1 MACRRFGAAERQGLT
16 MRLTVIGCSDAFGS
30 GGRFHTC
37 FMVQGA
43 KSTILLDCG
52 ASTPVALKVRGVD
65 FNSIDG
71 IVLTHL
77 HGDHFGAIPFFMLE
91 SQFHLRRE
99 RPLTI
104 VGPPGT
110 RDRVVAAMEVFFP
123 GSSKN
128 QWRFPFI
135 IGEIAPGVPDEVL
148 GFAVQTAEVVHYSG
162 APSTAV
168 RLTQGGKSLAY
179 SGDTEWTDALYPIAD
194 GADLFIM
201 ECYDYDRSLPGHT
214 SFATLKEKRPMLR
227 AKRIMITHM
236 NPTML
241 ARQNEAS
248 SAGLIVA
255 EDGLTI
261 DV

>member
-1 MACRRFGAAERQGLT
+1 

-30 GGRFHTC
+30 GGRFQTC

-52 ASTPVALKVRGVD
+52 ASTPVALKVRNVD
-65 FNSIDG
+65 LNSIDG

-99 RPLTI
+99 RPLII

-110 RDRVVAAMEVFFP
+110 RDRIAAAMEVFFP
-123 GSSKN
+123 NSSKS
-128 QWRFPFI
+128 QWRFPFT
-135 IGEIAPGVPDEVL
+135 IGEITPSVPDEVL
-148 GFAVQTAEVVHYSG
+148 GFAVRTTEVIHQSG

-168 RLTQGGKSLAY
+168 RLTEDGRSLAY
-179 SGDTEWTDALYPIAD
+179 SGDTEWTDALFPVAD
-194 GADLFIM
+194 GADLFII
-201 ECYDYDRSLPGHT
+201 ECYDYSRSMPGHT
-214 SFATLKEKRPMLR
+214 SFATLKEKRAGLK

-241 ARQNEAS
+241 ERQDEARA
-248 SAGLIVA
+248 AGLVVA
-255 EDGLTI
+255 EDGLVI